1 MDSCVVYGDTK
12 RHHLVWIYNRDGIRK
27 ITAKHIRKL
36 IRRLMA
42 RKAFKS
48 GAYTL
53 YITTSIGGMIKTQL
67 VDKLTR
73 EEVEQNYYTSL
84 SPELEDYLT
93 SVGVSVIKVSDYLK
107 AN

>member
-1 MDSCVVYGDTK
+1 
-12 RHHLVWIYNRDGIRK
+12 
-27 ITAKHIRKL
+27 
-36 IRRLMA
+36 MA

-73 EEVEQNYYTSL
+73 EEIEQLYFTGIG
-84 SPELEDYLT
+84 EDLEDYIT
-93 SVGVSVIKVSDYLK
+93 SVGVSVTK
-107 AN
+107 ANEFINAN

>member
-1 MDSCVVYGDTK
+1 
-12 RHHLVWIYNRDGIRK
+12 
-27 ITAKHIRKL
+27 
-36 IRRLMA
+36 MA

-73 EEVEQNYYTSL
+73 EEVEQLYWARL
-84 SPELEDYLT
+84 GEELEDYLT
-93 SVGVSVIKVSDYLK
+93 SIGVSVIKVSDYLNAK
-107 AN
+107 

>member
-1 MDSCVVYGDTK
+1 
-12 RHHLVWIYNRDGIRK
+12 
-27 ITAKHIRKL
+27 
-36 IRRLMA
+36 MA

-73 EEVEQNYYTSL
+73 EEVEQLYFTGTG
-84 SPELEDYLT
+84 EDLEDYIT
-93 SVGVSVIKVSDYLK
+93 SVGVSVTK
-107 AN
+107 ANEFINAN

>member
-1 MDSCVVYGDTK
+1 
-12 RHHLVWIYNRDGIRK
+12 
-27 ITAKHIRKL
+27 
-36 IRRLMA
+36 MA

-73 EEVEQNYYTSL
+73 EEIEQLYFTGIG
-84 SPELEDYLT
+84 EDLEDYIT
-93 SVGVSVIKVSDYLK
+93 SVGVRG
-107 AN
+107 

>member
-1 MDSCVVYGDTK
+1 
-12 RHHLVWIYNRDGIRK
+12 
-27 ITAKHIRKL
+27 
-36 IRRLMA
+36 MA

-73 EEVEQNYYTSL
+73 EEVEQRYFAGIG
-84 SPELEDYLT
+84 EDLEDYIT
-93 SVGVSVIKVSDYLK
+93 SVGVSVVK
-107 AN
+107 ANEFINAN